1 MTRIQSLLI
10 ILFFSCSNREP
21 INPLDLNNPDTQ
33 GKPVG
38 VKLIPLQKSIQIS
51 WDKVEVN
58 DINHYTIQRMSDE
71 EQLKEIA
78 NVESNSYIDTSID
91 YFVQYSYRIQ
101 VHTNS
106 YSSPFSDFETISIG
120 PYNIYIT
127 DFWDSSIK
135 ILSWDGNYT
144 FASYPIYAPRDMC
157 LRKFDNK
164 FCIADYYDKRLK
176 FLDAGFTNIESLQLP
191 DYPLDIDINQERGI
205 IFVATKGGLVIEVDR
220 NNNIVQTKNLNTALS
235 WDTRLSFDP
244 KNNYCWITVPDS
256 NKVLQ
261 YSTEQ
266 NIESIKTYDGFTY
279 PSKIQTFKNA
289 WISDTTGLY
298 EIDVLG
304 EKKNVIDNMKITDIA
319 IDTLNNK
326 CYFSGYSNHD
336 KSWQVGILDMIN
348 YEKTIILDGDIPY
361 VYNVYP
367 VISEKQKG
375 TFFIQQAYT
384 WKLFVYN
391 AQKDVIGENMGFNSR
406 ISFETY

>member
-106 YSSPFSDFETISIG
+106 YSSPFPDFETISIG

-135 ILSWDGNYT
+135 ILSGMEIT
-144 FASYPIYAPRDMC
+144 PSPPILFMH
-157 LRKFDNK
+157 
-164 FCIADYYDKRLK
+164 
-176 FLDAGFTNIESLQLP
+176 
-191 DYPLDIDINQERGI
+191 QEI
-205 IFVATKGGLVIEVDR
+205 CA
-220 NNNIVQTKNLNTALS
+220 
-235 WDTRLSFDP
+235 
-244 KNNYCWITVPDS
+244 
-256 NKVLQ
+256 
-261 YSTEQ
+261 
-266 NIESIKTYDGFTY
+266 
-279 PSKIQTFKNA
+279 
-289 WISDTTGLY
+289 
-298 EIDVLG
+298 
-304 EKKNVIDNMKITDIA
+304 
-319 IDTLNNK
+319 
-326 CYFSGYSNHD
+326 
-336 KSWQVGILDMIN
+336 
-348 YEKTIILDGDIPY
+348 
-361 VYNVYP
+361 
-367 VISEKQKG
+367 
-375 TFFIQQAYT
+375 
-384 WKLFVYN
+384 
-391 AQKDVIGENMGFNSR
+391 
-406 ISFETY
+406 